1 MGGRR
6 AMGVVDGSDVA
17 TKGLATMASDMMRRG
32 SKGVAGRQRCWRVRE
47 AEGEDEMIVTIR
59 VVTHGTGG
67 GATWAV

>member
-32 SKGVAGRQRCWRVRE
+32 SKGVAVRGVGGCGRQRGKMR
-47 AEGEDEMIVTIR
+47 
-59 VVTHGTGG
+59 
-67 GATWAV
+67 